1 MNELQALS
9 GDNLS
14 VFFLVLVALLGLFI
28 LAGNA
33 VDAARKMRRPQEKRE
48 ENLLTHQEAC
58 GKKFAADKR
67 VLDDHDQRI
76 EMLEEGQCVMC
87 AALHELLEHELHNG
101 NADKMQRASSDLFD
115 YLNKKRRGGI

>member
-1 MNELQALS
+1 MNEVQALS
-9 GDNLS
+9 GGNIS
-14 VFFLVLVALLGLFI
+14 TFMVVLVALMGLFV
-28 LAGNA
+28 LAGNV
-33 VDAARKMRRPQEKRE
+33 VDAARKMRKPRE
-48 ENLLTHQEAC
+48 RKEEDLQTHQEAC